1 MRDYLPL
8 LFLLVCPVAMLWM
21 MRGMGHGSVT
31 ARADS
36 EPDPRVAALE
46 EELARLRAANPRH
59 AEAPAER
66 VLGRG
71 AANHLQSAAPS
82 QPRPDSR

>member
-1 MRDYLPL
+1 MTDYLPL
-8 LFLLVCPVAMLWM
+8 LLLLVCPIAMLWM

-31 ARADS
+31 ARTDS
-36 EPDPRVAALE
+36 EPDPRIAALE
-46 EELARLRAANPRH
+46 EEVARLRAANPQR

-66 VLGRG
+66 IPGRE

-82 QPRPDSR
+82 QPRPASR